1 ARVRDPRRALAA
13 VARSEG
19 GVVELH
25 PGTWLVTDPAT
36 TERLLASRHAVT
48 ARTARGAAASW
59 GEGGLERWMA
69 ARRAVRPELTEAA
82 AARFA
87 PITASSARHAVT
99 RWASAA
105 RVDAMAEATRLMSAL
120 NTHYVLGEPAPS
132 LTALVE
138 DELSTARRAFRPAS
152 LRLPRKQLATRSAL
166 HAHLRAAAP
175 GRGLVAAL
183 TGAGLDERSTAQ
195 AVRTMLL
202 SGHHVPAAALAWALH
217 ELSARPDLQR
227 RIRDEATAR
236 PDPRAADLPLCRAV
250 VRETLRLHPPI
261 WQLRRVLDAPVPGF
275 PAGAEV
281 LFSPYVN
288 HRDPAAHPDP
298 DRFDPHRW
306 TTAPR
311 PSPGSYLPFALGP
324 RFCPGS
330 HLATAELAVVLAAVL
345 ERHHVAPYRAPKPS
359 RGVLNAPRRLRLT
372 LVPHD
377 RR

>member
-1 ARVRDPRRALAA
+1 MRDPRRALAA
-13 VARSEG
+13 VARSGG
-19 GVVELH
+19 GVVELR

-36 TERLLASRHAVT
+36 TERLLASRHAMT

-69 ARRAVRPELTEAA
+69 ARRA
-82 AARFA
+82 
-87 PITASSARHAVT
+87 
-99 RWASAA
+99 
-105 RVDAMAEATRLMSAL
+105 
-120 NTHYVLGEPAPS
+120 
-132 LTALVE
+132 
-138 DELSTARRAFRPAS
+138 
-152 LRLPRKQLATRSAL
+152 
-166 HAHLRAAAP
+166 
-175 GRGLVAAL
+175 
-183 TGAGLDERSTAQ
+183 
-195 AVRTMLL
+195 
-202 SGHHVPAAALAWALH
+202 
-217 ELSARPDLQR
+217 ARPDLQR
-227 RIRDEATAR
+227 RIRDEATAH

-306 TTAPR
+306 ATATR

-345 ERHHVAPYRAPKPS
+345 ERHHVAPHRAPKPS